1 MGEIVTA
8 FGVCHSPHLLTR
20 PPDEIPEQSEASIA
34 AMRKL
39 GKLLDETKPDVILFL
54 GSDHL
59 ETFSMTCI
67 PTFAIIAGDR
77 VVAEH
82 GGFHYEMANNREMA
96 EDFLEKLIH
105 AGFQVA
111 YSQDAL
117 LGHTFATP
125 FEYVLEDRNIPVVP
139 FFTNVYLPPLP
150 TMQNCAA
157 LGRELAKII
166 KGRKERVAV
175 IASGGMSHYPGTSK
189 YHHPEYEFDYWMI
202 AELERGNIDA
212 VLNLTP
218 TQLDETGN
226 TEMLNWAIM
235 LGMIGPVPGELIQYT
250 PTWHHGHGYM
260 RFLPQVER
268 EQPMLDQRP
277 MYGGF
282 KFRNQ
287 GFRFYKPPSAEA
299 AKLNKLLY
307 DARLSPLLVERIV
320 TNLDQVAEDYGLT
333 PEERKIAQ
341 NLVDVGEAKGK
352 VSDYVP
358 PFVEFGVHPLMALMG
373 VHATYPA
380 ARKAADEKVEKAEEV
395 AGKNE
400 GHGYENN

>member
-34 AMRKL
+34 AMREL

-59 ETFSMTCI
+59 ETFSMSCI

-82 GGFHYEMANNREMA
+82 AGFRYDLPNNRKMA
-96 EDFLEKLIH
+96 EDLLEKLIH
-105 AGFQVA
+105 AGFQIA

-125 FEYVLEDRNIPVVP
+125 FEYVLEDRQIPVVP

-150 TMQNCAA
+150 TMRNCAD
-157 LGRELAKII
+157 LGREIAKII
-166 KGRKERVAV
+166 KDRPERVAV

-189 YHHPEYEFDYWMI
+189 YPDPEYEFDYWMI
-202 AELERGNIDA
+202 GELERGNIEA
-212 VLNLTP
+212 VLSLTP

-235 LGMIGPVPGELIQYT
+235 FGMIGSVPGELIQYT

-260 RFLPQVER
+260 RFLPVRER
-268 EQPMLDQRP
+268 QKPMMDRRV

-282 KFRNQ
+282 EFTNQ
-287 GFRFYKPPSAEA
+287 GYKFYKPPSAEA
-299 AKLNKLLY
+299 VRLNKLLY
-307 DARLSPLLVERIV
+307 DARLSPSLVERIV
-320 TNLDQVAEDYGLT
+320 TDLDQVAKDYGLS
-333 PEERKIAQ
+333 PKERKIAQ
-341 NLVDVGEAKGK
+341 NLVDVGKTEGK

-373 VHATYPA
+373 IHATYPA
-380 ARKAADEKVEKAEEV
+380 AKKAAQEREALEHQGQKK
-395 AGKNE
+395 
-400 GHGYENN
+400 

>member
-20 PPDEIPEQSEASIA
+20 PPDEVPEQSEASIA
-34 AMRKL
+34 AMREL

-82 GGFHYEMANNREMA
+82 GGFRYDLSNNREMA
-96 EDFLEKLIH
+96 EDLLEKLIH
-105 AGFQVA
+105 AGFQIA
-111 YSQDAL
+111 YSHDAL

-150 TMQNCAA
+150 TMQQCAA
-157 LGRELAKII
+157 LGSAIAKII
-166 KGRKERVAV
+166 KERKERVAV
-175 IASGGMSHYPGTSK
+175 IASGGMSHYPGTEK
-189 YHHPEYEFDYWMI
+189 YPYPEYDFDYWMI

-226 TEMLNWAIM
+226 TEMLNWGIM
-235 LGMIGPVPGELIQYT
+235 FGMIGSVPGELIQYT

-260 RFLPQVER
+260 RFLPHRLRQKPMVETR
-268 EQPMLDQRP
+268 EI
-277 MYGGF
+277 YGGF
-282 KFRNQ
+282 KFKNQ
-287 GFRFYKPPSAEA
+287 GFKFYKPPRAEA

-307 DARLSPLLVERIV
+307 DARLSPSLVERIV

-333 PEERKIAQ
+333 AEEQKIAQ
-341 NLVDVGEAKGK
+341 NLVDVGATEGK

-373 VHATYPA
+373 IHATYPVA
-380 ARKAADEKVEKAEEV
+380 KKAAQERNPVV
-395 AGKNE
+395 S
-400 GHGYENN
+400 

>member
-34 AMRKL
+34 AMREL

-59 ETFSMTCI
+59 ETFSMSCI
-67 PTFAIIAGDR
+67 PTFAIIAGER

-82 GGFHYEMANNREMA
+82 AGFRYDLPNNREMA
-96 EDFLEKLIH
+96 EDLLEKLIH
-105 AGFQVA
+105 AGFQIA

-125 FEYVLEDRNIPVVP
+125 FEYVLEDRKIPVVP

-150 TMQNCAA
+150 TMRNCAD
-157 LGRELAKII
+157 LGREIAKII
-166 KGRKERVAV
+166 KDRPERVAI
-175 IASGGMSHYPGTSK
+175 IASGGMSHYPGTAK
-189 YHHPEYEFDYWMI
+189 YPDPEYEFDYWMI
-202 AELERGNIDA
+202 GELERGNIEA
-212 VLNLTP
+212 VLSLTP

-235 LGMIGPVPGELIQYT
+235 FGMIGSAPGELIQYT

-260 RFLPQVER
+260 RFLPVRER
-268 EQPMLDQRP
+268 QKPLMERRV

-282 KFRNQ
+282 EFNNQ
-287 GFRFYKPPSAEA
+287 GYKFYKPPSAEA
-299 AKLNKLLY
+299 ARLNKLLY
-307 DARLSPLLVERIV
+307 DARLSPSLVERIV
-320 TNLDQVAEDYGLT
+320 TNLDQVAKDYGLT
-333 PEERKIAQ
+333 PRERKIAQ
-341 NLVDVGEAKGK
+341 NLVDVGKTEGK

-358 PFVEFGVHPLMALMG
+358 PFVDFGVHPLMALMG
-373 VHATYPA
+373 IHATYPA
-380 ARKAADEKVEKAEEV
+380 AKKAAQEREALEHQGQKK
-395 AGKNE
+395 
-400 GHGYENN
+400 